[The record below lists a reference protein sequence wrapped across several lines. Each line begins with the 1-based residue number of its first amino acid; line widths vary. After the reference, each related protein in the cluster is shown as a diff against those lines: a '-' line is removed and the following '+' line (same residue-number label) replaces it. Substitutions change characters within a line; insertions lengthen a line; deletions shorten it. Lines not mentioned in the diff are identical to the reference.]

1 MAKTQLKLL
10 LFLIV
15 LGITL
20 GCMATAYYIY
30 DKILKPEKAIQ
41 QEMAGMKK
49 STMPRIDPGAKR
61 FEVAVEQIKQGH
73 IMEGR
78 EALNKMLQ
86 QFPDSATCTEAKRI
100 IGEINLDELYS
111 INQKAGKKDY
121 IVQPGDSL
129 ALIASRQGTNMD
141 MIVRL
146 NGLMGTTLQPG
157 DHLTLVPLDFSVVV
171 DVSEKTVTLRRKV
184 GDKEYFFKEY
194 HASDLR
200 LPPSMKVP
208 APEMEIKGKSAVADG
223 KSVLSTDPRYV
234 DAEKWLPGSRAGVV
248 LRTPPVAK
256 AVPIAAPVD
265 AAKKKAG
272 TVAVAPD
279 SFDPLIEIAPET
291 GVFLDRADLEELF
304 ALVRNGSKLYFI
316 R

>member
-30 DKILKPEKAIQ
+30 DKVLKPEKLIQ
-41 QEMAGMKK
+41 AEMAGIKK
-49 STMPRIDPGAKR
+49 TDMPRIDPGAKR
-61 FEVAVEQIKQGH
+61 FEVAMTQIQEKK
-73 IMEGR
+73 INEGR
-78 EALNKMLQ
+78 ELLYKMLQ
-86 QFPDSATCTEAKRI
+86 QFPDSATCGEAKRI
-100 IGEINLDELYS
+100 IGEINLDELFS
-111 INQKAGKKDY
+111 LKNKAGKKDY

-129 ALIASRQGTNMD
+129 ALIASKQGTNMD

-171 DVSEKTVTLRRKV
+171 DISEKTVTMRRKV

-194 HASDLR
+194 KATEIQ
-200 LPPSMKVP
+200 LPPGIKIP
-208 APEMEIKGKSAVADG
+208 AEMEIKGKSAVADG

-234 DAEKWLPGSRAGVV
+234 DAEKWLPGSRTGIV
-248 LRTPPVAK
+248 LRTPPPPK
-256 AVPIAAPVD
+256 AIPVPDPAATPVT
-265 AAKKKAG
+265 G
-272 TVAVAPD
+272 TLTETVT
-279 SFDPLIEIAPET
+279 PES

>member
-20 GCMATAYYIY
+20 GSMATAYYIY
-30 DKILKPEKAIQ
+30 DKILQPEKAIQ
-41 QEMAGMKK
+41 AEMAGMKK
-49 STMPRIDPGAKR
+49 SDMPRIDPGAKR
-61 FEVAVEQIKQGH
+61 FDVAVDQIKQGR
-73 IMEGR
+73 INEGR
-78 EALNKMLQ
+78 ELLYKLLQ

-111 INQKAGKKDY
+111 TSHKVGKREY

-129 ALIASRQGTNMD
+129 ALIASKQGTNMD

-146 NGLMGTTLQPG
+146 NGLMGITLQPG

-171 DVSEKTVTLRRKV
+171 DVSDKTVTLRRKS

-194 HASDLR
+194 LAVDLR
-200 LPPSMKVP
+200 LPPTMKVP
-208 APEMEIKGKSAVADG
+208 AEMEIKGKSAVTEG

-256 AVPIAAPVD
+256 AIPIAPATEPES
-265 AAKKKAG
+265 KKTSAG
-272 TVAVAPD
+272 TAADLIEVAPD
-279 SFDPLIEIAPET
+279 T

-304 ALVRNGSKLYFI
+304 ALVRNSSKLYFI

>member
-30 DKILKPEKAIQ
+30 DKVLRPESQIQ
-41 QEMAGMKK
+41 AEMKSIKK
-49 STMPRIDPGAKR
+49 TDMPRIDPGAKR
-61 FEVAVEQIKQGH
+61 FDIAVALIKENR
-73 IMEGR
+73 INEGR
-78 EALNKMLQ
+78 ELLYKMLQ
-86 QFPDSATCTEAKRI
+86 QFPDSATCPEAKRI

-111 INQKAGKKDY
+111 LKNKAGKRDY

-129 ALIASRQGTNMD
+129 ALIASKQGTNMD

-146 NGLMGTTLQPG
+146 NGLMGITLQPG
-157 DHLTLVPLDFSVVV
+157 DHLTLQPLDFSVVV
-171 DVSEKTVTLRRKV
+171 DISDKTVTLRRKA
-184 GDKEYFFKEY
+184 GEKEYFFKEY
-194 HASDLR
+194 RATDVR
-200 LPPSMKVP
+200 LPSGLKAP
-208 APEMEIKGKSAVADG
+208 AEMEIKGKSAVADG

-234 DAEKWLPGSRAGVV
+234 DAEKWLPGSRTGVV
-248 LRTPPVAK
+248 LRTPPPLK
-256 AVPIAAPVD
+256 AVPVPDPATKPATD
-265 AAKKKAG
+265 TLTE
-272 TVAVAPD
+272 TVT
-279 SFDPLIEIAPET
+279 PES

-304 ALVRNGSKLYFI
+304 ALVRNGSKLYFV

>member
-30 DKILKPEKAIQ
+30 DKILQPEKAIQ
-41 QEMAGMKK
+41 AEMAGMKK
-49 STMPRIDPGAKR
+49 SDMPRIDPGAKR
-61 FEVAVEQIKQGH
+61 FEVAVEQIKQGR
-73 IMEGR
+73 ITEGR
-78 EALNKMLQ
+78 ELLYKMLQ
-86 QFPDSATCTEAKRI
+86 QFPDSATCPEAKRI

-111 INQKAGKKDY
+111 ANHKVGKKDY

-146 NGLMGTTLQPG
+146 NGLMGITLQPG
-157 DHLTLVPLDFSVVV
+157 DHLTLVPLDFSIDV
-171 DVSEKTVTLRRKV
+171 DVSSKTVTLYRNSGGKR
-184 GDKEYFFKEY
+184 YFFKEY
-194 HASDLR
+194 LAVDIR
-200 LPPSMKVP
+200 LPPSMRVP
-208 APEMEIKGKSAVADG
+208 VEMEIKGKSAVADG

-234 DAEKWLPGSRAGVV
+234 DAEKWLPGSRTGVV

-256 AVPIAAPVD
+256 AIPVSAPEPETQSQKSDALPAAD
-265 AAKKKAG
+265 LIE
-272 TVAVAPD
+272 VAPD
-279 SFDPLIEIAPET
+279 T

-304 ALVRNGSKLYFI
+304 ALVRNSSKLHFI